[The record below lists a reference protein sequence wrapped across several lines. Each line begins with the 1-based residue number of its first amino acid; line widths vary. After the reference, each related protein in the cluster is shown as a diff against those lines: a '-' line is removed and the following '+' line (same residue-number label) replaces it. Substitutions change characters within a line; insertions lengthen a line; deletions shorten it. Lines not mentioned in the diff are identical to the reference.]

1 MSDWCTQDEIFLR
14 NFLQTESFEKM
25 SNKDENISS
34 KLETTLVAD
43 SHSLNIK
50 NEILEFDQ
58 IYDDLQNEMTNGKK
72 LKRNKLLVWMGSSLV
87 EKGSIEYEK
96 RRRNNNEAVK
106 RCRKKWIQ
114 KQHEKEERIRKLET
128 ENGKLLSIVFRLKRE
143 LNANNNPIK
152 NFSPVTTQLVQDKMK
167 VTDESFS
174 HLNNTQTSITVNI
187 ADIKENNDSISQD
200 SCLFEC
206 LTLEQSLLSN
216 CNYDVCELGQIDF
229 VQNDDEWKIQNLEN
243 SNNYSSNL
251 FKEDFFSSNPF
262 DSFNNGQ
269 LDLFADVN
277 LI

>member
-1 MSDWCTQDEIFLR
+1 MSDWCSQDEYFLR
-14 NFLQTESFEKM
+14 DFLQTESFEKM
-25 SNKDENISS
+25 STKDENASP
-34 KLETTLVAD
+34 TLD
-43 SHSLNIK
+43 LNIK
-50 NEILEFDQ
+50 SEILELDQ

-152 NFSPVTTQLVQDKMK
+152 SLPTETTQLVPDEMK
-167 VTDESFS
+167 VNDELFS
-174 HLNNTQTSITVNI
+174 HLNNTQTSLTVNI
-187 ADIKENNDSISQD
+187 ADIKENNDSNIQD
-200 SCLFEC
+200 SYLYEC
-206 LTLEQSLLSN
+206 FTLEQSLLSN
-216 CNYDVCELGQIDF
+216 CNDELAQIDF

-243 SNNYSSNL
+243 SNNYSANL
-251 FKEDFFSSNPF
+251 LKEDFFSSNRF
-262 DSFNNGQ
+262 DSFMGQ